1 MGESKWS
8 ASRGI
13 SRYGRVT
20 VLILLTSLK
29 AVSSQNCVDKNPFI
43 KNLKAQGVI
52 IYSTPEP
59 SLTNTCS
66 AEWKTHQTCCDSA
79 SLIEYANKDT
89 DSLRNSILG
98 VITELG
104 KAATILEDAVKTLD
118 PIQTELLKLLEHTA
132 LRDDIAEFKLFAQYY
147 SVHKNQLTPEQEG
160 CLKSMSQ
167 LRTRGLCS
175 TCSGRSQIYFKGE
188 FAQVSE
194 KDCRLTVNTCHQA
207 WRTVIN
213 LVDAM
218 TLAQNIVSRLKDS
231 VGASVISINVN
242 AAAPLE
248 IWLRQSQVREQ
259 LLLCQNPLT
268 QCPTQAIKGICESLI
283 TIQKKTFIEAVIS
296 YVLGDLTELALI
308 KSVSVALANK
318 VALIK
323 DKAKQTLAVI
333 NNEKIRWKEIQFART
348 SNLNVLKALYG
359 LATGT
364 ETPTTA
370 VAKIVDNLSGN
381 LGTSAQKAANKVTSL
396 WKLGQKRLLI
406 GLLSDNQSFSD
417 IQVTSEK
424 PTQSSAHMNFDNEF
438 P

>member
-13 SRYGRVT
+13 SRYRLVT

-29 AVSSQNCVDKNPFI
+29 SVSSQNCVDKNPFI

-175 TCSGRSQIYFKGE
+175 TCSGRSQ
-188 FAQVSE
+188 
-194 KDCRLTVNTCHQA
+194 
-207 WRTVIN
+207 
-213 LVDAM
+213 
-218 TLAQNIVSRLKDS
+218 
-231 VGASVISINVN
+231 
-242 AAAPLE
+242 
-248 IWLRQSQVREQ
+248 
-259 LLLCQNPLT
+259 
-268 QCPTQAIKGICESLI
+268 
-283 TIQKKTFIEAVIS
+283 
-296 YVLGDLTELALI
+296 
-308 KSVSVALANK
+308 
-318 VALIK
+318 
-323 DKAKQTLAVI
+323 
-333 NNEKIRWKEIQFART
+333 
-348 SNLNVLKALYG
+348 
-359 LATGT
+359 
-364 ETPTTA
+364 
-370 VAKIVDNLSGN
+370 
-381 LGTSAQKAANKVTSL
+381 
-396 WKLGQKRLLI
+396 
-406 GLLSDNQSFSD
+406 
-417 IQVTSEK
+417 
-424 PTQSSAHMNFDNEF
+424 
-438 P
+438 